1 MIRDYFR
8 MRINDKVQAVR
19 EEREP
24 RQQGER
30 EEEEEEEQRHVPLT

>member
-8 MRINDKVQAVR
+8 MKINDKVQAVR

-24 RQQGER
+24 RQQ
-30 EEEEEEEQRHVPLT
+30 EEKEEEEEQRHVP